1 MLTCATTG
9 VICVTI
15 ELTGDRTG
23 ATFVGIDG
31 MSAATVANCE
41 TTYEMGTIGLL
52 ATSGATSAKT
62 SEICGP
68 TAATFDMTAETSGTI
83 DETFVTTVGAN
94 SAFGRCG

>member
-1 MLTCATTG
+1 MTG
-9 VICVTI
+9 A
-15 ELTGDRTG
+15 RTG
-23 ATFVGIDG
+23 EI
-31 MSAATVANCE
+31 SAAISVTSDETAANCARMC
-41 TTYEMGTIGLL
+41 EMGTMPLL

-62 SEICGP
+62 SEICGR